1 MDQTIEFDDVRE
13 RRLELYYG
21 RQILAFQRADASRAS
36 VSDALSVAQDSRLP
50 RMDLEIRPQRDEY
63 VPGQWPLVEGIGSAL
78 ENYLAKLRHMDI
90 VRYSNS
96 VVAGLTSEHQEA
108 FGAVVEAANVLE
120 EMGWPVNW
128 KQNVQKI
135 LEQTEFGLR
144 NGELVDR
151 FNDLPERVALGEEML
166 LLGTLT
172 FHRQVRVADGKASQF
187 KAMMWSPAN
196 AARYGDTQL
205 RLRKQSAEIPH
216 RFRYCS
222 DWVDAGSGRSYRF
235 AV

>member
-1 MDQTIEFDDVRE
+1 MDHKIEFDDVRE

-21 RQILAFQRADASRAS
+21 RQVLAFQRADASRAS
-36 VSDALSVAQDSRLP
+36 VSDALSVAQDIRLP
-50 RMDLEIRPQRDEY
+50 RLDLELRVKPDEY
-63 VPGQWPLVEGIGSAL
+63 VPGQWPLVEGLGSAL
-78 ENYLAKLRHMDI
+78 EKYLAKLRHMDL

-96 VVAGLTSEHQEA
+96 VVSGLTSDHKEA
-108 FGAVVEAANVLE
+108 FAAVVKAAKVLE
-120 EMGWPVNW
+120 DIGFPVNW
-128 KQNVQKI
+128 TQNVQKV

-172 FHRQVRVADGKASQF
+172 FHRQVRVVDRKASRF
-187 KAMMWSPAN
+187 KAVVWSSAN
-196 AARYGDTQL
+196 ACKYSDVQL
-205 RLRKQSAEIPH
+205 RLREQSAEIPQ

-222 DWVDAGSGRSYRF
+222 DWIDAGSDKFYRF